1 MIKVLPEY
9 NAYAIPMTQ
18 VWVDPE
24 FNCRGRFTPESVATL
39 AQDIRDNGLQFPVIV
54 QPWDKNPGYCY
65 RLVAGFRRFAACRLL
80 HAAEIPAMVTDK
92 GISEFDAHKLN
103 LIENLERQDLNI
115 LEEAEGIRKLFPLGE
130 TLGEIAKELKRPRQ
144 WVYRR
149 LGLLDLPHGVQLM
162 FASGRLVQSDLDT
175 VLAYR
180 EDPGATQNAA
190 QRLLEA
196 RRESPA
202 QTRKVRQQLQRG
214 RRVADSRRKKGEIA
228 EMIDR
233 MFQMGF
239 DGLPTRV
246 AAWCAGTVSTESLL
260 SDLKECRDEG

>member
-1 MIKVLPEY
+1 MEALAEY
-9 NAYAIPMTQ
+9 NAYPIPMTQ

-24 FNCRGRFTPESVATL
+24 FNCRGRFTPESVTSL
-39 AQDIRDNGLQFPVIV
+39 AQDIRHSGLQFPVIV
-54 QPWDKNPGYCY
+54 QPWNRNPGYCY

-92 GISEFDAHKLN
+92 DISEFDAHKLN
-103 LIENLERQDLNI
+103 LIENLERKDLNI
-115 LEEAEGIRKLFPLGE
+115 LEEAQGIKKLFPLGE
-130 TLGEIAKELKRPRQ
+130 TPGEIAKELKRPRP

-162 FASGRLVQSDLDT
+162 FASDRLAQSDLDI

-180 EDPGATQNAA
+180 GDPEAA
-190 QRLLEA
+190 QKAAVRLLEA
-196 RRESPA
+196 RRESPV
-202 QTRKVRQQLQRG
+202 QTRIVRRQLQKG
-214 RRVADSRRKKGEIA
+214 RRVADSRRKKAEIT

-233 MFQMGF
+233 MFQMGL

-246 AAWCAGTVSTESLL
+246 AAWCAGTIPTETLL
-260 SDLKECRDEG
+260 SDLNRCRDET